1 MLALVAAGCGGG
13 GDGDVP
19 ADAVAVVDGEKVTRT
34 SFDALLVRAR
44 KTFEDQKRE
53 FPKAGTAERKQLTDQ
68 AVEFLVQ
75 RQQFEQAAAEM
86 DIEITDADVDK
97 RLTQIKQ
104 QSFGGDQKKYEKEL
118 KNQGLT
124 DAQVRAD
131 IRSQIVGEKL
141 FNAVTKDIKV
151 TDADIA
157 KNYEEKKEQ
166 YSTPEQRDVRHILV
180 KTRAL
185 ADRIYNELKAG
196 GNFAALAK
204 KHSTDPSSK
213 DTGGKITISKGQT
226 VAPFDQTAFLLDKNA
241 ISRPVKTEYGFH
253 IIQPLSEVKA
263 AKTQPLD
270 KALRN
275 QIRSQLLQQKREE
288 RMNTWVESLNKE
300 YEDKISYATGFA
312 PAAAADGES
321 DTTGSD
327 DE

>member
-1 MLALVAAGCGGG
+1 
-13 GDGDVP
+13 
-19 ADAVAVVDGEKVTRT
+19 
-34 SFDALLVRAR
+34 
-44 KTFEDQKRE
+44 
-53 FPKAGTAERKQLTDQ
+53 
-68 AVEFLVQ
+68 
-75 RQQFEQAAAEM
+75 M

-151 TDADIA
+151 TNADIA
-157 KNYEEKKEQ
+157 KNYEENKEQ

-270 KALRN
+270 KALRT